1 MTRKQAGGFWACLE
15 SDLSPAAVSL
25 RLAGDLIDGMSS
37 GSAQREMIAQPRA
50 EEDQEW
56 RS

>member
-1 MTRKQAGGFWACLE
+1 MLAGSACLE
-15 SDLSPAAVSL
+15 LDLSPAVAFA
-25 RLAGDLIDGMSS
+25 RLAGDLIDGMSG